1 MCPRQYLVFVFIL
14 VVFVTAGCTDTETR
28 TKPSETEVKKTP
40 IARATPTKTTVP
52 ITTPTK
58 SDVKYAKY
66 TNDLFDFAIEY
77 PVNWEYRE
85 GGIYL
90 GDDINLQTTSIV
102 IFYKTSIVSDEYEAV
117 GILYNKIDPET
128 ALLLGIDNIES
139 LVRYTLTSA
148 PSAKIK
154 SISSEIIGGKE
165 YGVAEFV
172 LATGGQILLK
182 KVYILWD
189 SNTGDTWIISAE
201 TNKKNGFEDEE
212 IIKHFPESFN
222 ILSKNVQS
230 TPNPMQTKTSIPTAT
245 PILTPTPS
253 PSTSTPP
260 QENQKGTLKNP
271 AKIGET
277 LMIEDLFEKWEIT
290 VLSYERGESTT
301 NKVLRANM
309 FNEKPNIGY
318 EYLLVRI
325 SVKYVEGQESAYV
338 KSFVAYVDG
347 EGFDPEFIMWPEN
360 MKELDLMKKLL
371 PGGKTEGWLA
381 FIVPKGKKVLL
392 AYESLFEP
400 LGFIEIPAR

>member
-1 MCPRQYLVFVFIL
+1 MYPRQYLVFVFIL
-14 VVFVTAGCTDTETR
+14 MVFVIAGCTDTETH

-40 IARATPTKTTVP
+40 IAKATPTKTTVP

-58 SDVKYAKY
+58 SDVKYVKY

-77 PVNWEYRE
+77 PVNWEYKE

-189 SNTGDTWIISAE
+189 NNTGDTWIISAE

-253 PSTSTPP
+253 PSSTRPMRFWCWWKRAP
-260 QENQKGTLKNP
+260 VAGCWTRKSDVYWRTP
-271 AKIGET
+271 CACARCT
-277 LMIEDLFEKWEIT
+277 WEK
-290 VLSYERGESTT
+290 S
-301 NKVLRANM
+301 
-309 FNEKPNIGY
+309 
-318 EYLLVRI
+318 
-325 SVKYVEGQESAYV
+325 
-338 KSFVAYVDG
+338 
-347 EGFDPEFIMWPEN
+347 
-360 MKELDLMKKLL
+360 
-371 PGGKTEGWLA
+371 
-381 FIVPKGKKVLL
+381 
-392 AYESLFEP
+392 
-400 LGFIEIPAR
+400 